1 MTGRPTVSRAKRVFA
16 EYGARSA
23 EYGVR
28 SAERGVGDA
37 ARACRARGVRVRY
50 PRSRA
55 AVFVGIARD
64 EASSIEPIE
73 SIESIESRAGARL
86 DRAFSRSKARVFK
99 PQARPVDE
107 TTIGTNRIDRTS
119 HRVTAQTF
127 GITAFLPVFARAHS
141 EFVGGLV
148 PRRRLAW

>member
-1 MTGRPTVSRAKRVFA
+1 MTGRPTVSFAKRVFA
-16 EYGARSA
+16 ERGARSA
-23 EYGVR
+23 ASATPHVR
-28 SAERGVGDA
+28 VEHEACALVTR
-37 ARACRARGVRVRY
+37 ARAGNE
-50 PRSRA
+50 
-55 AVFVGIARD
+55 ARD

-73 SIESIESRAGARL
+73 SIESIESRSGARL